1 MHRRVTFALIT
12 VAAAMAVAGCGSDS
26 VASGPPA
33 LAAAD
38 APAVTRPND
47 AISLDAIVSAGW
59 KKSKQLSA
67 DTLPGADEVWYG
79 FFDQKDIEIRLYASH
94 ADALALG
101 VGPAEEAVGRLETNA
116 EAGGKLDQSRSR
128 TGYDAFIVVGNVVM
142 LCELDISTC
151 EALINE
157 LD

>member
-12 VAAAMAVAGCGSDS
+12 VAAVVAVAGCGSDS
-26 VASGPPA
+26 VASGPPS

-47 AISLDAIVSAGW
+47 ALTLDAIVTAGW

-67 DTLPGADEVWYG
+67 ETLPGAAEVWYG

-101 VGPAEEAVGRLETNA
+101 VGPAEEAVGRLGTNA

-142 LCELDISTC
+142 LCELDVSTC
-151 EALINE
+151 EALISN